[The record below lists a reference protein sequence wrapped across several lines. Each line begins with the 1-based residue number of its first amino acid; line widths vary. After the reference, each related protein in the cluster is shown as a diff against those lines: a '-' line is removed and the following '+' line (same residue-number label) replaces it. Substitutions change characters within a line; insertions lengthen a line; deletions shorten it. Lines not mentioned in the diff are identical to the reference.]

1 MEEKTK
7 LSEIIKIEY
16 LTKSDAEFSENG
28 GMITMKL
35 TKDGET
41 KDVGRVFLHR
51 CFPHET
57 ENGFISVLDREGNEL
72 GLIRDAGDFGEEVK
86 ALIERELG
94 RRYRVFII
102 KKIKSVNERYG
113 YSYWK
118 AEDDSGEFEFT
129 VRDTYRSITK
139 IDDDRI
145 YISDIDGNRYEIPS
159 LSALDRKS
167 FKRIELYL

>member
-1 MEEKTK
+1 M
-7 LSEIIKIEY
+7 
-16 LTKSDAEFSENG
+16 
-28 GMITMKL
+28 
-35 TKDGET
+35 
-41 KDVGRVFLHR
+41 
-51 CFPHET
+51 
-57 ENGFISVLDREGNEL
+57 LDREGNEL

-167 FKRIELYL
+167 FKRIELFL